1 MVQYCQ
7 HHAVANADDD
17 DDECDRQLCLCFVV
31 KPQIS
36 SYGFGCAAALRNM
49 GLGSVELQS
58 VLCRSSFMPHVCYV
72 NAYKKQ
78 EPMRNI
84 VNPIETT
91 GTQSCL
97 RFQEARMVVRNLLLE
112 SERPHTHR
120 LWRLV

>member
-72 NAYKKQ
+72 NAYKNKN
-78 EPMRNI
+78 R
-84 VNPIETT
+84 
-91 GTQSCL
+91 
-97 RFQEARMVVRNLLLE
+97 
-112 SERPHTHR
+112 
-120 LWRLV
+120 